1 MSLIR
6 KKSRENKT
14 YSPLQKLCAE
24 SPEVLSEHLTHL
36 ELTQMDRITPDEIV
50 QMVMAREQGGI
61 TLSNVNHY
69 ISFSNRLSLL
79 GKCSQYPGKQHLVHL
94 SLTGCSISLLMSSHF
109 GFNPRSYHKT
119 NCHRTLETKLV
130 TYKSGIWDFVEFK
143 IVGQGVPHRIF
154 HGYGFGM
161 LSIGKF

>member
-1 MSLIR
+1 MSVEPWTIYFSMSLIR

-79 GKCSQYPGKQHLVHL
+79 GKCYFIFSYHPWNQ
-94 SLTGCSISLLMSSHF
+94 HF
-109 GFNPRSYHKT
+109 GSPFPDKLLYRIANVIVFSLNLRSTHK
-119 NCHRTLETKLV
+119 NIE
-130 TYKSGIWDFVEFK
+130 K
-143 IVGQGVPHRIF
+143 INW
-154 HGYGFGM
+154 
-161 LSIGKF
+161 

>member
-1 MSLIR
+1 MSFEPWTIYFSMSLIR

-79 GKCSQYPGKQHLVHL
+79 GNCYFIFSYQPWNQHFGSAFRERL
-94 SLTGCSISLLMSSHF
+94 SLTSCSIGLLMSSYLVLTLDQLIKIF
-109 GFNPRSYHKT
+109 G
-119 NCHRTLETKLV
+119 KLN
-130 TYKSGIWDFVEFK
+130 W
-143 IVGQGVPHRIF
+143 
-154 HGYGFGM
+154 
-161 LSIGKF
+161 